1 MRIEVVSTP
10 PRAAD
15 EPARLRRRGLQRLV
29 AVQHGAV
36 SRAQLA
42 RLGFTRHEIAG
53 MIRAGWLHRVHPAVY
68 AVGRRSLGPRGR
80 WMAAVLACGPGAL
93 LSHRS
98 AAALHGIRRSSQ
110 EAIEVTVPSDRARA
124 LAGVRTYR
132 CRRLASEDRTVVDGI
147 PCASVAL
154 ALLGLAAVAGRR
166 QTERT
171 CDEAE
176 VQGLFDLPAA
186 QDLLDRSAGRRG
198 TATLRAVLS
207 EHVVG
212 TTLTRSALEE
222 MVLELCR
229 RADLPRPK
237 VNEPLACRPGVW
249 HTVDFFWP
257 QQRVILEADG
267 HRYHRTR
274 RAVERDRG
282 REMDLVIAGNRVLR
296 TTWLQVE
303 RAPRRVA
310 EMVRAALAAAGRD
323 G

>member
-1 MRIEVVSTP
+1 MQIEVATTP
-10 PRAAD
+10 RTAAD
-15 EPARLRRRGLQRLV
+15 EPARLRLQRLAV
-29 AVQHGAV
+29 AQHGVA

-42 RLGFTRHEIAG
+42 SLGFTRHEIAG
-53 MIRAGWLHRVHPAVY
+53 MVRAGWLHRVHPAVH

-80 WMAAVLACGPGAL
+80 WMAAVLASGPGAL

-98 AAALHGIRRSSQ
+98 AAALHGIRRGSQ
-110 EAIEVTVPSDRARA
+110 AKIEVTVPADRARA
-124 LAGVRTYR
+124 LSGVRTYR
-132 CRRLASEDRTVVDGI
+132 CRRLAREDLAVVDGI
-147 PCASVAL
+147 SCASVAL
-154 ALLGLAAVAGRR
+154 TLLGLAAVTDRR
-166 QTERT
+166 QTERA
-171 CDEAE
+171 CDEAD
-176 VQGLFDLPAA
+176 VQGLFDLLAV
-186 QDLLDRSAGRRG
+186 QQLLDRSAGGRG
-198 TATLRAVLS
+198 VATLRAVLR
-207 EHVVG
+207 EHAVG

-222 MVLELCR
+222 MVLDLCR
-229 RADLPRPK
+229 QTDLPRPK
-237 VNEPLACRPGVW
+237 VNEPVACRPGVW

-257 QQRVILEADG
+257 RQRVILEADG

-310 EMVRAALAAAGRD
+310 EMVRAAIDAADRD